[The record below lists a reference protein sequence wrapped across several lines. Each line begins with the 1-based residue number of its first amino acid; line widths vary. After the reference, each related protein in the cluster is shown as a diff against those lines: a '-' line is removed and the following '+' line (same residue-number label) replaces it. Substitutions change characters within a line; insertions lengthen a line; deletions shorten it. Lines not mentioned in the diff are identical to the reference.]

1 MVTVKIV
8 GSRKIEIDLEDGATV
23 KDLFGKIFL
32 DRPKVLD
39 RFLNP
44 QTKEVHPYVSVWLNN
59 RSIKESQG
67 FQTKLKTG
75 DVVMIFLPSA
85 GG

>member
-8 GSRKIEIDLEDGATV
+8 GSCKIEIGLEDGATI
-23 KDLFGKIFL
+23 KDLFGKIVL
-32 DRPKVLD
+32 DQPKTLD

-44 QTKEVHPYVSVWLNN
+44 QTKEVYPYVSVWLNN
-59 RSIKESQG
+59 RSIKELQG
-67 FQTKLKTG
+67 FQTKLKTD